1 MNPKWHSRTGRWLL
15 WPLGLLPFGWLAWQ
29 ARSVGF
35 GPDPAE
41 YLSGFS
47 GEWALWF
54 LLATLGV
61 TPLQR
66 YAGWS
71 WLVSYRQPLGLL
83 AWSYAGL
90 HVLVYCALWLGWD
103 WSALGADLKKRTYI
117 VAGMLAYTM
126 MWPLALTSSR
136 IARQRLGA
144 RWKKLHRLVYV
155 VVLTALVHVFW
166 QSKGGVG
173 DAALYGLIAATLLA
187 LRWHPRVRS
196 SVLRKSD

>member
-15 WPLGLLPFGWLAWQ
+15 WPLGLLPLAWLVWQ
-29 ARSVGF
+29 ARFVGL

-54 LLATLGV
+54 LLAVLTV

-66 YAGWS
+66 HAGWS
-71 WLVSYRQPLGLL
+71 WLVPYRQPLGLL
-83 AWSYAGL
+83 AWTYAGL

-117 VAGMLAYTM
+117 VAGMFAYAM

-136 IARQRLGA
+136 RARQRLGA
-144 RWKKLHRLVYV
+144 RWKKLHRLVYAI
-155 VVLTALVHVFW
+155 VLAALLHVFW

-173 DAALYGLIAATLLA
+173 DAALYALIVIVLLA
-187 LRWHPRVRS
+187 LRWRFRAPS
-196 SVLRKSD
+196 IIETK